1 MGLGRWVGTLA
12 LGLTVAVAAA
22 AQEEKKQEKKAG
34 RPFGLPAAGD
44 LKEKAGFDDEQC
56 KKAEE
61 VLAGYKDKIAE
72 LQKKMKE
79 TPEADRKAVMQEVK
93 ALRAEV
99 LGKLREICK
108 DDEQKKKFDEAT
120 APVKKKK
127 KNGAGS

>member
-1 MGLGRWVGTLA
+1 MGLGRWAGALA
-12 LGLTVAVAAA
+12 LGLALAVAAA
-22 AQEEKKQEKKAG
+22 AQEEKKQDKKPG
-34 RPFGLPAAGD
+34 RALGLPTPAD
-44 LKEKAGFDDEQC
+44 LKEKVAFDDEQC
-56 KKAEE
+56 KKADE

-127 KNGAGS
+127 EGAGS